1 MLKNGLPVTL
11 YSCRDK
17 ILSTTLPEIQA
28 LLEQSGLAYEVWP
41 CDPGLADTA
50 RFCEH
55 YGVALAN
62 SANAILVRSKT
73 GDTKY
78 ALCVLLATHRL
89 NTNHTVRK
97 KLGARKVS
105 FAAADETRE
114 LTGMEIGGVT
124 PLCLPAGL
132 PVWIDA
138 AVMDC
143 DYVVL
148 GGGNRSSKIKAD
160 PRILLLVGGAEVVP
174 DLAKAV

>member
-1 MLKNGLPVTL
+1 MT
-11 YSCRDK
+11 
-17 ILSTTLPEIQA
+17 ITLPEIELFLQ
-28 LLEQSGLAYEVWP
+28 QTGLAYEVWP
-41 CDPGLADTA
+41 CDPQLADTA

-55 YGVALAN
+55 YGVALEN

-73 GDTKY
+73 GAEKY

-105 FAAADETRE
+105 FAAAEQTRE

-124 PLCLPAGL
+124 PLCLPDGL

-160 PRILLLVGGAEVVP
+160 PRILLQQANVEVVP
-174 DLAKAV
+174 DLAKPA

>member
-1 MLKNGLPVTL
+1 M
-11 YSCRDK
+11 
-17 ILSTTLPEIQA
+17 STTLPEIQSF
-28 LLEQSGLAYEVWP
+28 LEQSGLAFEVWP
-41 CDPGLADTA
+41 CEPELADTA

-55 YGVALAN
+55 YGVALEN

-73 GDTKY
+73 GAEKFV
-78 ALCVLLATHRL
+78 LCVLLATHRL

-97 KLGARKVS
+97 KMGARKVS
-105 FAAADETRE
+105 FASADETRA

-143 DYVVL
+143 EYVVL
-148 GGGNRSSKIKAD
+148 GGGNRDCKIKAD
-160 PRILLLVGGAEVVP
+160 PRILLLQADVEVVL
-174 DLAKAV
+174 DLAKSA

>member
-1 MLKNGLPVTL
+1 M
-11 YSCRDK
+11 S
-17 ILSTTLPEIQA
+17 ITLPEIEQF
-28 LLEQSGLAYEVWP
+28 LQQTGLEYEVWP
-41 CDPGLADTA
+41 CDPQLADTA

-55 YGVALAN
+55 YGVALEN

-73 GDTKY
+73 GMEKY

-105 FAAADETRE
+105 FASAEQTRE

-124 PLCLPAGL
+124 PLCLPANL
-132 PVWIDA
+132 AVWVDA
-138 AVMDC
+138 AVMDRE
-143 DYVVL
+143 YVVL

-160 PRILLLVGGAEVVP
+160 PRILLQQANVEVVP
-174 DLAKAV
+174 DLAKQV

>member
-1 MLKNGLPVTL
+1 M
-11 YSCRDK
+11 SA
-17 ILSTTLPEIQA
+17 TLPEIQT
-28 LLEQSGLAYEVWP
+28 LLEQSEFAYEVWP
-41 CDPGLADTA
+41 CDPELADTA

-55 YGVALAN
+55 YGVALEN

-89 NTNHTVRK
+89 NTNHAVRK

-105 FAAADETRE
+105 FATADETRE

-132 PVWIDA
+132 PVWIDS
-138 AVMDC
+138 AVMGC

-148 GGGNRSSKIKAD
+148 GGGNRSSKIKVD
-160 PRILLLVGGAEVVP
+160 PRVLLLQPSAEVVT
-174 DLAKAV
+174 DLAKSG